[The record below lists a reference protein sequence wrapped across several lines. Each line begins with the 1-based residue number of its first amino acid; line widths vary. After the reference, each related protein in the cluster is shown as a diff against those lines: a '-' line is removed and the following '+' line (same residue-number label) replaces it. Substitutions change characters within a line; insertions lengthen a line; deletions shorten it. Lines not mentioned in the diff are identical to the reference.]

1 MLTQLASN
9 RVDGSLWGFHPGL
22 SKCSDKLHF
31 NTAFPVH
38 SSFSRLAKVN
48 FMFSANVPWH
58 LCVFVMQTPV
68 SVETHS
74 GAVKYLEKCHK

>member
-48 FMFSANVPWH
+48 FMFSANVP
-58 LCVFVMQTPV
+58 
-68 SVETHS
+68 
-74 GAVKYLEKCHK
+74 